1 MGILPSSQNAYTT
14 SFPGHMS
21 LHLFTCLEHL
31 PQGKRVVDHL
41 NHEYLKPTTLNE
53 VMRFWGTLVL
63 TLTRTDLI
71 MEENVCVESAA
82 RKVEP
87 LYQVLVIDVS

>member
-1 MGILPSSQNAYTT
+1 M
-14 SFPGHMS
+14 
-21 LHLFTCLEHL
+21 
-31 PQGKRVVDHL
+31 
-41 NHEYLKPTTLNE
+41 KPTTLNE

-71 MEENVCVESAA
+71 MEENVCVESAV
-82 RKVEP
+82 RIVEP